1 MADSQL
7 GWSDSQWQMVNNAV
21 TEAFTKSSV
30 ASALLPCYGP
40 LSASAE
46 YVRAERLL
54 DIRTMVSVQ
63 DNTTLR
69 LFNLTVD
76 VDLSSEQVADE
87 GLASALLAF
96 RRAANTV
103 AQAED
108 DIVFNGV
115 GRPRTV
121 VDAFL
126 PPRQPQFDL
135 RGIVRPGS
143 PDDARG
149 LVFVDQPNRIV
160 GRGTGPAHQI
170 AESAIEFAEAI
181 AYAPTAGAQPTPGD
195 FLIGQIARAIVDL
208 ETAGHPGPFACV
220 VGADVF
226 VAMHTPAAGLVLP
239 VDRFTPMLNGPL
251 LRSGRMG
258 ANRGILVTLAANA
271 IDIVVATPPK
281 AQFLLVDNNARYRFR
296 VYEKFILRIKDPGVV
311 RGFTSDPTAAV

>member
-103 AQAED
+103 AQAE
-108 DIVFNGV
+108 
-115 GRPRTV
+115 
-121 VDAFL
+121 
-126 PPRQPQFDL
+126 
-135 RGIVRPGS
+135 
-143 PDDARG
+143 
-149 LVFVDQPNRIV
+149 
-160 GRGTGPAHQI
+160 
-170 AESAIEFAEAI
+170 
-181 AYAPTAGAQPTPGD
+181 
-195 FLIGQIARAIVDL
+195 
-208 ETAGHPGPFACV
+208 
-220 VGADVF
+220 
-226 VAMHTPAAGLVLP
+226 
-239 VDRFTPMLNGPL
+239 
-251 LRSGRMG
+251 
-258 ANRGILVTLAANA
+258 
-271 IDIVVATPPK
+271 
-281 AQFLLVDNNARYRFR
+281 
-296 VYEKFILRIKDPGVV
+296 
-311 RGFTSDPTAAV
+311 